1 VSKKL
6 LATIESPEDL
16 RKLPPKSLQI
26 LAAEIREMMI
36 DVVSKT
42 GGHLAPSLGTVEL
55 TLALHYCFNTPEDKL
70 VWDVGHQAYT
80 HKLLTG
86 RRDRFATLRQHGG
99 ISGFPRVS
107 ESIYDASSSGHA
119 STSISTALG
128 MAVARDLQK
137 KDNSVVAIIGDGS
150 LGGGLAFEGLN
161 NLGSS
166 NTGMIVVLND
176 NEMSIS
182 RNVGALSNYLT
193 RVMTDKRYTKVKSE
207 IWDRLGGS
215 TVGKSIRS
223 IVKSIDDAVKHAV
236 IPGKL
241 FEDMGIRYLGPIDGH
256 NIAAMINV
264 FRSLKEDSST
274 PQIVHIL
281 TKKGK
286 GYQFAEKDATKY
298 HGISSFSRDTGDLIA
313 AQMQAPIPTYSDV
326 FGDTI
331 AELAASRPNIVAI
344 TAAMRDGTKL
354 TRFAK
359 KFPERFFDVGIAE
372 SHAVTFAAGMAHSG
386 LLPVVALYS
395 TFLQRTYD
403 QLMHDIALD
412 HQHVIFCIDRA
423 GLVGD
428 DGPTHHGMFDLS
440 FVRSV
445 PDAII
450 MAPSN
455 GDDLRHMMYTAVE
468 HCKGPV
474 FIRYPRGA
482 TPGIPKN
489 DPFTEIPC
497 GLPETIREGK
507 EIVLVSIGDF
517 MPSTLEVAD
526 LLIREGYNPAIVNAR
541 FAKPLDTTF
550 YRTLFEQFSTVVT
563 LENNSLAGGFGSAV
577 MELMCGLDLAS
588 KPDIVAIGLPD
599 KFISHGDKQLLM
611 KSMDLDAAAIAQKIV
626 QRLHSRKSAPVC
638 AP

>member
-1 VSKKL
+1 MSKNL

-36 DVVSKT
+36 NVVSKT
-42 GGHLAPSLGTVEL
+42 GGHLAPSLGSVEL
-55 TLALHYCFNTPEDKL
+55 TLALHYCFNTPDDKL

-80 HKLLTG
+80 HKLITG
-86 RRDRFATLRQHGG
+86 RRDRFATLRQHEG

-107 ESIYDASSSGHA
+107 ESEYDTCSTGHA

-128 MAVARDLQK
+128 MAIARDLQK
-137 KDNSVVAIIGDGS
+137 RDHAVVAIIGDGS

-166 NTGMIVVLND
+166 NTGMIVILND

-182 RNVGALSNYLT
+182 RNVGALSHYLT
-193 RVMTDKRYTKVKSE
+193 KVITDKRYTKFKAE
-207 IWDRLGGS
+207 IWDRLGGNP
-215 TVGKSIRS
+215 VGKSIRS
-223 IVKSIDDAVKHAV
+223 IVKNIDEAVKHAV

-264 FRSLKEDSST
+264 FRALKEDTHS
-274 PQIVHIL
+274 PQLVHII

-298 HGISSFSRDTGDLIA
+298 HGVGSFSLDTGDLIA
-313 AQMQAPIPTYSDV
+313 TPAQVPVPTYSDV

-331 AELAASRPNIVAI
+331 AELATSRPAMVAI

-359 KFPERFFDVGIAE
+359 KFPDRFFDVGIAE
-372 SHAVTFAAGMAHSG
+372 SHAVTFAAGLAHSG
-386 LLPVVALYS
+386 MLPVVALYS

-445 PDAII
+445 PGAVI

-455 GDDLRHMMYTAVE
+455 GDELRNMMYTAVE
-468 HCKGPV
+468 HCTGPV

-482 TPGIPKN
+482 TPRVPINESFTPIPL
-489 DPFTEIPC
+489 
-497 GLPETIREGK
+497 GLPDLIRDGR
-507 EIVLVSIGDF
+507 EIALVSIGDF
-517 MPSTLEVAD
+517 LPSTLEIAEQ
-526 LLIREGYNPAIVNAR
+526 LSKEGYSPAIINAR
-541 FAKPLDTTF
+541 FAKPLDAGF
-550 YRTLFEQFSTVVT
+550 YRTLFENFQTVVT
-563 LENNSLAGGFGSAV
+563 LENNSLAGGFGSGV
-577 MELMCGLDLAS
+577 LELMHTLDIEN
-588 KPDIVAIGLPD
+588 KPDMITIGLPD
-599 KFISHGDKQLLM
+599 SFISHGDKQLLM
-611 KSMDLDAAAIAQKIV
+611 KSMQLDPESIAQKILTKL
-626 QRLHSRKSAPVC
+626 RTPKGSA
-638 AP
+638 ASLA